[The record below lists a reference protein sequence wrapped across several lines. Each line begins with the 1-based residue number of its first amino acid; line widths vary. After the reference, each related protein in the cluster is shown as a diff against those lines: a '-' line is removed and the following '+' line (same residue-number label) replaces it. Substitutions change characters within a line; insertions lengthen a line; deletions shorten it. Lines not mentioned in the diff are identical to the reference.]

1 MLRKLL
7 LTLCL
12 FVAFGAFAQ
21 REVIYQV
28 YPRSFY
34 DTNKDGYGDLEGVRQ
49 KLDYLQWL
57 GVNTILLTPIYEAGD
72 IMNYY
77 ASNWTKVDTT
87 YGAFKG
93 YRDLIQEAHRRKM
106 KVYLDFDLRYVT
118 EKHDWFAKK
127 EECKNCL
134 LQDKNTNYVSLTG
147 ENGKAYAVNFKEA
160 KVRGEIVKML
170 EYWINPTNSP
180 IYYAGADGLRFSN
193 VADEFEGQ
201 KNLLREFWVPVIK
214 GIKDFRADVTV
225 MAYPADDKAQPD
237 DFYNV
242 GFDVVFDVNLN
253 TAIKSFDKGKIET
266 AALSLIHKDS
276 MPATK
281 RIAVF
286 TDGNYVGRFS
296 TIRITDNRQVK
307 VVSALNLLLGGM
319 PSVYYGQETGSVQID
334 ELAGTEAINWSSVKD
349 SVSGNAVWFNP
360 LTESK
365 QMVMNKVPVD
375 EQIRDKASACNFF
388 REIIRNKNLQPAL
401 ALGDYVWVTNTNENA
416 ISFLRVFENE
426 KILVVVN
433 LSDERQAVYIEQQ
446 MNLKLNNT
454 RMLVGDESW
463 NFKRGG
469 RITMLPPYAIAVWR
483 FN

>member
-12 FVAFGAFAQ
+12 FIAFGAFAQ

-72 IMNYY
+72 VMNYY
-77 ASNWTKVDTT
+77 ATNWGRVDAT

-127 EECKNCL
+127 GDCKNCL

-147 ENGKAYAVNFKEA
+147 ENAMSYAVNFKEA

-225 MAYPADDKAQPD
+225 MAYPADDKAQPA
-237 DFYNV
+237 DFYKV
-242 GFDVVFDVNLN
+242 GFDVVFDTNLN
-253 TAIKSFDKGKIET
+253 AALKSFDKERIEKAT
-266 AALSLIHKDS
+266 LSLSQKDS
-276 MPATK
+276 VPVTK

-286 TDGNYVGRFS
+286 TDDNYVGRFS
-296 TIRITDNRQVK
+296 TIRITDDRQTK

-319 PSVYYGQETGSVQID
+319 PLIYYGQETGSVQTD
-334 ELAGTEAINWSSVKD
+334 ELAGTEAVNWSVKD
-349 SVSGNAVWFNP
+349 SISGNAIWFNP
-360 LTESK
+360 LAESK

-375 EQIRDKASACNFF
+375 EQIRDKASASNFF

-401 ALGDYVWVTNTNENA
+401 ALGDYVPITNTNENA

-426 KILVVVN
+426 KVLVVVN
-433 LSDERQAVYIEQQ
+433 LSDERQSVYIEPQ

-469 RITMLPPYAIAVWR
+469 RVTVLPPYAIAVWR

>member
-49 KLDYLQWL
+49 KLGYLQWM
-57 GVNTILLTPIYEAGD
+57 GINTILLTPVYEAGD
-72 IMNYY
+72 VMNYY
-77 ASNWTKVDTT
+77 ASNWAKVDVT

-118 EKHDWFAKK
+118 KKHDWFTKK
-127 EECKNCL
+127 EDYKNCVL
-134 LQDKNTNYVSLTG
+134 PDKNIDYVSLTG
-147 ENGKAYAVNFKEA
+147 ENAKAYAVNFKEA

-170 EYWINPTNSP
+170 EYWINPTGSP

-214 GIKDFRADVTV
+214 GIKDFKADVTV
-225 MAYPADDKAQPD
+225 MAYPADDKAQPA

-242 GFDVVFDVNLN
+242 GFDVVFDTNLN
-253 TAIKSFDKGKIET
+253 TALRSFDKGRIEK
-266 AALSLIHKDS
+266 AAISLIRKDS
-276 MPATK
+276 MPETK

-286 TDGNYVGRFS
+286 AEDNYAGRFS
-296 TIRITDNRQVK
+296 TIRIADSRQVK
-307 VVSALNLLLGGM
+307 TVSALNLLLGGI

-334 ELAGTEAINWSSVKD
+334 ELAGTESVNWSVKD
-349 SVSGNAVWFNP
+349 SVSGNALWFNP
-360 LTESK
+360 LAGSK

-375 EQIRDKASACNFF
+375 EQIRDKESDCNFF

-401 ALGDYVWVTNTNENA
+401 ALGDYVPVTNTNEKA
-416 ISFLRVFENE
+416 ISFLRMFENE
-426 KILVVVN
+426 KVLVVVN
-433 LSDERQAVYIEQQ
+433 LSDERQSVYIEPQ

-454 RMLVGDESW
+454 RMLIGDESW

-469 RITMLPPYAIAVWR
+469 RVTTLPPYAIAVWR